1 LVIDPLEETTS
12 ADPGLSSGVV
22 VAQVWSGAAVGV
34 TGDEDGEVIEEN
46 VGSFELAVT
55 VKVYLTESDSP
66 FTMQNRVPV
75 LEQLAPPGDAVT
87 VYETFDGADHD
98 TRACLSPGLAITL
111 VIEPSPGPGG
121 DWLITML

>member
-87 VYETFDGADHD
+87 V
-98 TRACLSPGLAITL
+98 
-111 VIEPSPGPGG
+111 
-121 DWLITML
+121 